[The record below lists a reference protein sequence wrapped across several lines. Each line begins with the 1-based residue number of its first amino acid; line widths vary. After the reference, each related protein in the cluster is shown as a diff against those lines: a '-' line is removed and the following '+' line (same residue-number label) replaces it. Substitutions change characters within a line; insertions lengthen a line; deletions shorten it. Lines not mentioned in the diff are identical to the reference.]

1 MQWIEMSGLILM
13 ALLVVWNFSLIR
25 ENQRL
30 KKANMEMTKTTDQY
44 EDMKADAK
52 EILTTT
58 NDVKTVKALREKYGL
73 SLLDAKNIVDAAK
86 EESSS
91 PN

>member
-1 MQWIEMSGLILM
+1 
-13 ALLVVWNFSLIR
+13 
-25 ENQRL
+25 
-30 KKANMEMTKTTDQY
+30 
-44 EDMKADAK
+44 MKADAK

-86 EESSS
+86 EGSSS